1 MDDESGAW
9 LFDPATTRQLVLARR
24 PPGRSAV
31 DCVVSDVVWSEVVCL
46 LRWARAST
54 RGTTIET
61 GTWWRL
67 AACCADL
74 LRRLPGLSAEISEPW
89 GIDGPAETPPGMAA
103 TARMELVAG
112 RLAGLLRSSGPVPLR
127 TLAGEI
133 DALGESAIHALAE
146 RTELTVSTT
155 A

>member
-1 MDDESGAW
+1 MDDESTTW

-46 LRWARAST
+46 LRWARASA
-54 RGTTIET
+54 RGTAIET

-67 AACCADL
+67 AASCADL

-89 GIDGPAETPPGMAA
+89 GIDGPAGILPGIAA
-103 TARMELVAG
+103 TARIELVAG
-112 RLAGLLRSSGPVPLR
+112 RLARLLRSSGPVPLR
-127 TLAGEI
+127 TLAAEI

-146 RTELTVSTT
+146 RTQWTVPSK